1 MVLKNLK
8 LIMMVNLSECKFGDK
23 LKTRD
28 GRMALFLQRSN
39 VVKYAFS
46 CAIES
51 GSAICM
57 PLYYIHGRRCFHSEH
72 EHTELDIVGK
82 WEDEGEY
89 IGQQEINIANKEEC
103 INGKSE

>member
-1 MVLKNLK
+1 MVLRNLK

-28 GRMALFLQRSN
+28 GRMALFLQRSS

-51 GSAICM
+51 RAAICM
-57 PLYYIHGRRCFHSEH
+57 PLYYIHGRRCFYSEH
-72 EHTELDIVGK
+72 ELTELDIVGK
-82 WEDEGEY
+82 WE
-89 IGQQEINIANKEEC
+89 EE
-103 INGKSE
+103 E

>member
-1 MVLKNLK
+1 MVLRNLK
-8 LIMMVNLSECKFGDK
+8 LIMMVNLSECKFGDR

-51 GSAICM
+51 VTAICM
-57 PLYYIHGRRCFHSEH
+57 PLYYTDGRRCFYSEH
-72 EHTELDIVGK
+72 ELTGLDIVGK
-82 WEDEGEY
+82 WEDE
-89 IGQQEINIANKEEC
+89 K
-103 INGKSE
+103 

>member
-1 MVLKNLK
+1 
-8 LIMMVNLSECKFGDK
+8 MVNLSECKFGDK

-51 GSAICM
+51 GQ
-57 PLYYIHGRRCFHSEH
+57 LYACRYIIYMVRGVFTLSMNLRS
-72 EHTELDIVGK
+72 
-82 WEDEGEY
+82 
-89 IGQQEINIANKEEC
+89 
-103 INGKSE
+103 